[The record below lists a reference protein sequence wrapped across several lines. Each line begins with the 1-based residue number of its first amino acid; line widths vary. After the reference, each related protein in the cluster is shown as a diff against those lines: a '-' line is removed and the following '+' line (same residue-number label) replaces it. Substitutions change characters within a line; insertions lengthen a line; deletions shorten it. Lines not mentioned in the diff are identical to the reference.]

1 MRSTHRN
8 LEAHPSIDRTASQTA
23 QYANAAREVGMQSK
37 VAVLDIW
44 TTFMQLAG
52 WRLGDKLLPGSKD
65 MERELIF
72 AELLCDGELDM
83 LIMFVLQK
91 LNIQRVAS

>member
-1 MRSTHRN
+1 MRSAHLN
-8 LEAHPSIDRTASQTA
+8 IEANSSIDRTASQTA

-52 WRLGDKLLPGSKD
+52 WRLGDKLLPGSRD
-65 MERELIF
+65 MEPELIF
-72 AELLCDGELDM
+72 AELLCDGELDALM
-83 LIMFVLQK
+83 MFVL
-91 LNIQRVAS
+91 